1 MVSLLITCPC
11 CTWLMHTLP
20 WQTCAALDDIC
31 IWSAPRFSTVGT
43 SYFFLH
49 PLVWSFPWLSFL
61 GRILDSS
68 QQNPLQLIYKE
79 RDLFKSS
86 LGLPRWLS
94 GKELTCQAG
103 DMGSVPVLGRSPGEG
118 NGNPLQYSCLEIPW
132 MEKPGRFTVHG
143 VTKES
148 DMT

>member
-31 IWSAPRFSTVGT
+31 IWNAPRFSTVGT

-79 RDLFKSS
+79 KGVYLRVAWGFPGGSVVKNPPAKQETWVHSPGWEDPLEKEMATHSSILAWKSHGWRS
-86 LGLPRWLS
+86 LAGLQS
-94 GKELTCQAG
+94 
-103 DMGSVPVLGRSPGEG
+103 MGSQKSR
-118 NGNPLQYSCLEIPW
+118 
-132 MEKPGRFTVHG
+132 T
-143 VTKES
+143 
-148 DMT
+148 